1 MKPVPRVDEK
11 ILQESKKAHAKDV
24 LANDEPTVLESSAA
38 DPEFPAMQEFE
49 VDTDGPA
56 GSKSKHPGLIWAIIA
71 IVAVIVLIIAFMVAG
86 DWATPNQAQE
96 KRTRSS
102 PKKSPPKTSGPTK
115 HQPRNSPAGT
125 LPRTRSCPLRARV
138 AVHRAVRAR
147 FALLPALHVCGSRE
161 SFFSCDLG
169 I

>member
-56 GSKSKHPGLIWAIIA
+56 GSKSKHPGLIWSIIA

-86 DWATPNQAQE
+86 DWATPNQAQRE
-96 KRTRSS
+96 ADTE
-102 PKKSPPKTSGPTK
+102 
-115 HQPRNSPAGT
+115 
-125 LPRTRSCPLRARV
+125 
-138 AVHRAVRAR
+138 
-147 FALLPALHVCGSRE
+147 FAEEVTPE
-161 SFFSCDLG
+161 DLG
-169 I
+169 SNETPTAQ